1 MHPDKSELKVSTRVT
16 PYVKF
21 RIILCGQRFKEA
33 NFANGSDL
41 VYHRKLAIHSHND
54 DEMKLLTNSTI
65 IHHQTSGNSR
75 SNGAKLIEV
84 MTTTTIMNGGTE
96 ATKQQQENPRGQD
109 EVQEKFGPILKE
121 GGKIY
126 RKSQVGYLRPAK
138 KGESISTEINGI
150 HETSN
155 TVKDDTSWIA
165 CGISGEQYILT
176 KENIMESY
184 EENSAKPIDES
195 ALSSNQEVLE
205 CLKREGFQQ
214 YVSKRSVYAHIV
226 DSNDMTW
233 FHNLEKKNNAA
244 TEPEPSFAYFMA
256 PWGEA
261 SRVELGD
268 LIVMKYP
275 NDNPEIYRI
284 EKSVFG
290 QTYTPRN
297 EV

>member
-1 MHPDKSELKVSTRVT
+1 MT
-16 PYVKF
+16 
-21 RIILCGQRFKEA
+21 
-33 NFANGSDL
+33 
-41 VYHRKLAIHSHND
+41 
-54 DEMKLLTNSTI
+54 
-65 IHHQTSGNSR
+65 
-75 SNGAKLIEV
+75 
-84 MTTTTIMNGGTE
+84 MTTTMNGGTE
-96 ATKQQQENPRGQD
+96 IAKEQQENPRGQD
-109 EVQEKFGPILKE
+109 EVQKRFGPILKA

-126 RKSQVGYLRPAK
+126 RKAQVGYLRPAK
-138 KGESISTEINGI
+138 KGESITTEINGV

-176 KENIMESY
+176 KENVMESY
-184 EENSAKPIDES
+184 EENSVKSIDEG

-205 CLKREGFQQ
+205 CLKREGFQE
-214 YVSKRSVYAHIV
+214 YVSKRSVYAHVV

-233 FHNLEKKNNAA
+233 FHNVEKSAAA
-244 TEPEPSFAYFMA
+244 TDEEPPPSFAYFMA

-290 QTYTPRN
+290 QTYTPRD